1 MVNFLM
7 AYVGSAVA
15 RSREAGMSP
24 LEWTVYR
31 PRRIRV
37 TAENQPADAKSIDDA
52 TMRQHYSRKAHRE
65 RTDSGMTDAQPSIDE
80 ADWNDTDA
88 PAERTVSPGPRA
100 RRSRLLCAAIH
111 RHLPRRRMV
120 ERANGRT
127 AGLLYLRL
135 EADGRPIERR
145 GVSRSVSTY
154 GRRVQRRERRWGG
167 REAEEG
173 RKGIGAKLV
182 SRTKAQFRQIPA
194 LPISTPKFD
203 GIRGAFSVSS

>member
-1 MVNFLM
+1 MVNLLM

-65 RTDSGMTDAQPSIDE
+65 RTDSGMTDAQQSIDE

-88 PAERTVSPGPRA
+88 PAEGQLVQVRA

-127 AGLLYLRL
+127 ARLLYFRL
-135 EADGRPIERR
+135 EADGRPIE
-145 GVSRSVSTY
+145 
-154 GRRVQRRERRWGG
+154 
-167 REAEEG
+167 
-173 RKGIGAKLV
+173 I
-182 SRTKAQFRQIPA
+182 A
-194 LPISTPKFD
+194 LFNH
-203 GIRGAFSVSS
+203 